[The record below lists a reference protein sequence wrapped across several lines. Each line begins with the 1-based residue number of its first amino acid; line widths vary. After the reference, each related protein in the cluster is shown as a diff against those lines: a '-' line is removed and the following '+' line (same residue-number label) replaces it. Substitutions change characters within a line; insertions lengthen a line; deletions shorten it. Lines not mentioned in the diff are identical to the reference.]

1 MTSYQNLLIA
11 AILALV
17 MSSLGLALDGQPD
30 DITVMQLVAAEVA
43 ALDNS
48 QESAK

>member
-17 MSSLGLALDGQPD
+17 MSGLGLALDGQPD
-30 DITVMQLVAAEVA
+30 DITVMQQVAAEVA
-43 ALDNS
+43 AL
-48 QESAK
+48 ESAK

>member
-1 MTSYQNLLIA
+1 MTSYQNLMIA

-43 ALDNS
+43 A